1 MRSYTVRREQIQR
14 ATTSQWALDTRR
26 GLLLGRTEGPCQT
39 HSLTENV
46 KAFMTEDVLEASFFA
61 SCTPRRP
68 SDQSAIYGAIRPI
81 CYSRGDRGS
90 PTFVRHRILL
100 RSSHVPSSCSPTRLL
115 LCLFSHLPPRHRT
128 MPYYIFRELGL
139 VQPRG
144 QCRDLEEPAV
154 GHVPCEV
161 AVDWG
166 PSRPRSARGS
176 RHEDRE
182 RYARAQYP
190 GISATKRMTA

>member
-26 GLLLGRTEGPCQT
+26 GLLLGRTEVPCQT
-39 HSLTENV
+39 HYLTENV
-46 KAFMTEDVLEASFFA
+46 KASMTENVLEASFFA

-68 SDQSAIYGAIRPI
+68 YAIYGAIRI
-81 CYSRGDRGS
+81 IYYSRGDRGS
-90 PTFVRHRILL
+90 PTSVRHRILL
-100 RSSHVPSSCSPTRLL
+100 RSRHVPSSCSPTRLL
-115 LCLFSHLPPRHRT
+115 LCLFSHLPPRHGT
-128 MPYYIFRELGL
+128 MPYYIFRKLGL

-161 AVDWG
+161 TVYWEGVSRLSWG
-166 PSRPRSARGS
+166 WGGASRRGG
-176 RHEDRE
+176 
-182 RYARAQYP
+182 YARAQYP

>member
-1 MRSYTVRREQIQR
+1 MGFEGLIKVRSYTVRREQIQR

-68 SDQSAIYGAIRPI
+68 SDQSAIYGAIRII

-90 PTFVRHRILL
+90 PTSVRHRILL
-100 RSSHVPSSCSPTRLL
+100 RSRHVPSSCSPTRLL
-115 LCLFSHLPPRHRT
+115 FCASFHTSPLA
-128 MPYYIFRELGL
+128 MA
-139 VQPRG
+139 
-144 QCRDLEEPAV
+144 QCRTISSGNSVWSSREGNVAIWKSPPLAMCQVRWQCTGRVLV
-154 GHVPCEV
+154 G
-161 AVDWG
+161 
-166 PSRPRSARGS
+166 
-176 RHEDRE
+176 
-182 RYARAQYP
+182 
-190 GISATKRMTA
+190 